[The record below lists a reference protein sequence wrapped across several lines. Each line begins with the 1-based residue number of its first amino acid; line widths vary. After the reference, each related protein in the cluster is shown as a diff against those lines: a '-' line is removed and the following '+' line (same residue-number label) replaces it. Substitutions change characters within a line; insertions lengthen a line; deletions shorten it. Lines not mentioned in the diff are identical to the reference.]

1 MEILTREDTMK
12 KNIKTVII
20 IVTVIIIFLFVY
32 FMLSKDDEA
41 VEVTTMK
48 AYYGSVTKSIELSGV
63 IKSADYEEITIPSE
77 LKILKTYVEEN
88 STVEKGQLLAELDST
103 DLLIELKKSEINLEK
118 LYSDLDE
125 LKNSDSQVSILKNK
139 LLKNQEE
146 YNNVKTDLESSYEDL
161 KIISVLY
168 DENAISKLE
177 YDRYVSAAKDLESKL
192 NIAKLDYSDAEA
204 NYNDYIESV
213 QIDTINTGRDINTL
227 KLDIENINN
236 KIENNKIYA
245 SVNGVVTEFPL
256 NEGRKTSA
264 GSKIIIYDTNS
275 YEFTAKAPQEDAVL
289 IREGQKSMVYLDGM
303 NSVYEGDVINV
314 GKTAEIDQ
322 ESGSKTPKVEITIKI
337 TNSDNFIKSGYE
349 GKANIIID
357 ISENSLL
364 LKNESLKR
372 DADGKMYLFVL
383 KNNTVEKKYVVTGLS
398 DGYLTDVSGISEGEK
413 VILNPPEEL
422 IDGDSVKLKN

>member
-1 MEILTREDTMK
+1 MEILTRDDSMK

-20 IVTVIIIFLFVY
+20 IVTVIIVFLFVY

-41 VEVTTMK
+41 IEVSTMK
-48 AYYGSVTKSIELSGV
+48 TYYGSVTKSIELSGV

-77 LKILKTYVEEN
+77 LKVLKTYVEEN

-125 LKNSDSQVSILKNK
+125 SKNGDSQVSILKNK
-139 LLKNQEE
+139 LLKSQEA
-146 YNNVKTDLESSYEDL
+146 YNNVKSDLETSYEDL
-161 KIISVLY
+161 KKISVLY

-177 YDRYVSAAKDLESKL
+177 YDRYDSAAKDLESKL
-192 NIAKLDYSDAEA
+192 NIANLDYSDAEA
-204 NYNDYIESV
+204 NYNDYIKSL

-289 IREGQKSMVYLDGM
+289 IREGQKSMVYLNGM
-303 NSVYEGDVINV
+303 SSVYEGEVINV
-314 GKTAEIDQ
+314 GKTAEIDKD
-322 ESGSKTPKVEITIKI
+322 SGSKTPKVEITIKI

-357 ISENSLL
+357 ISDNSLL

-372 DADGKMYLFVL
+372 DVDGKMYLFVL

-398 DGYLTDVSGISEGEK
+398 DGYLTEVSGIPEGEK

>member
-303 NSVYEGDVINV
+303 NSIYEGDVINV

>member
-77 LKILKTYVEEN
+77 LKVLKTYVEEN

-103 DLLIELKKSEINLEK
+103 DLLIELKKSEISLEK

-139 LLKNQEE
+139 LLKSQEE

-372 DADGKMYLFVL
+372 GADGKMYLFVL
-383 KNNTVEKKYVVTGLS
+383 KNNTVKKKNVVTGLS
-398 DGYLTDVSGISEGEK
+398 DGYLTEVSGISEGEK

>member
-1 MEILTREDTMK
+1 MEILIKGTTMK

-20 IVTVIIIFLFVY
+20 IVTVLIISLLAY

-41 VEVTTMK
+41 VEVSAMN

-63 IKSADYEEITIPSE
+63 IKSADYEEISIPSE
-77 LKILKTYVEEN
+77 LKVVKTYVAEN
-88 STVEKGQLLAELDST
+88 STVEKDQLLAELDST
-103 DLLIELKKSEINLEK
+103 ELLIELKKSEIKLEE

-125 LKNSDSQVSILKNK
+125 IKNGDSQVSILKNK
-139 LLKNQEE
+139 LLKSQEE
-146 YNNVKTDLESSYEDL
+146 YNKVKSDLETSYEDL
-161 KIISVLY
+161 KKANLLFE
-168 DENAISKLE
+168 ENAISKLE
-177 YDRYVSAAKDLESKL
+177 YDKYASAAKDLESKL

-204 NYNDYIESV
+204 NYNDYVESV
-213 QIDTINTGRDINTL
+213 QIDTVNTGRDINTL
-227 KLDIENINN
+227 KLDIESINN

-245 SVNGVVTEFPL
+245 SVSGVVTEFPL
-256 NEGRKTSA
+256 NEGRKASA

-289 IREGQKSMVYLDGM
+289 IREGQKSMVYLNGM
-303 NSVYEGDVINV
+303 SSIYEGEVINV
-314 GKTAEIDQ
+314 GKSAEIDQ

-337 TNSDNFIKSGYE
+337 TNSDNFMKSGYE

-357 ISENSLL
+357 INENSLL
-364 LKNESLKR
+364 LRNESIKR
-372 DADGKMYLFVL
+372 DADGKTYLFVL

-398 DGYLTDVSGISEGEK
+398 DGYLTEVSGISEGEK